1 MRKIDVSNLV
11 GLEAFEG
18 GTVHKKFVR
27 ESLKQR
33 VEILKHLTKEDVGKI
48 VELIGGEVVDFKL
61 DESTD
66 WVVMVKPFKGFEI
79 YYLLQ
84 RGEPEFEDQLT
95 VLFSKESLNW
105 KITAEDVSD
114 FVILY
119 ANVLIYAA
127 KKIRKDL
134 PKLGVYL

>member
-18 GTVHKKFVR
+18 RTVHKKFVR

-33 VEILKHLTKEDVGKI
+33 VEILKHLIKEDVGKI
-48 VELIGGEVVDFKL
+48 VELVSGEVVDFKL

-66 WVVMVKPFKGFEI
+66 RVVMVKPFKDFEI
-79 YYLLQ
+79 Y
-84 RGEPEFEDQLT
+84 
-95 VLFSKESLNW
+95 
-105 KITAEDVSD
+105 
-114 FVILY
+114 
-119 ANVLIYAA
+119 
-127 KKIRKDL
+127 L